1 VRFDAEIRYEADPQR
16 TFEMLTDPAFLER
29 VCVDNGAVEHSVS
42 VQPAD
47 DGGVV
52 ITTVRVLPTKD
63 VPPVVKGFV
72 GETLTVTE
80 TDSWGP
86 AAADGSRQG
95 TVTLDIQGAP
105 VKLTGTLAFT
115 ALEDGASQ
123 EKLSGDLKAGIPLF
137 GGQVE
142 KAAEPAV
149 RSAIKVKQ
157 RTAAAW
163 LAA

>member
-1 VRFDAEIRYEADPQR
+1 VRFDAEIRYDADPQR

-29 VCVDNGAVEHSVS
+29 VCLDNGAVEHSVS
-42 VQPAD
+42 VEPAA

-80 TDSWGP
+80 TDAWGP
-86 AAADGSRQG
+86 ADAEGSRTG
-95 TVTLDIQGAP
+95 TVSLDIQGAP
-105 VKLTGTLAFT
+105 VKLIGTLAF
-115 ALEDGASQ
+115 AGLVGGGSQ
-123 EKLSGDLKAGIPLF
+123 ETLSGELKAGIPLF

-149 RSAIKVKQ
+149 RSAVKVKQ

>member
-1 VRFDAEIRYEADPQR
+1 VRFDADIRYEADPER
-16 TFEMLTDPAFLER
+16 AFEVLQDPAFLEK

-42 VQPAD
+42 VEPKD

-52 ITTVRVLPTKD
+52 ITTTRVLPTKD

-80 TDSWGP
+80 VDTWGP
-86 AAADGSRQG
+86 AGADGSRTG
-95 TVTLDIQGAP
+95 TVTLDITGAP
-105 VKLTGTLAFT
+105 VKLTGDLTFAP
-115 ALEDGASQ
+115 AGDGASV
-123 EKLSGDLKAGIPLF
+123 ERLSGNLKAGIPLF

-149 RSAIKVKQ
+149 RAAIKVKQ
-157 RTAAAW
+157 RTATAW
-163 LAA
+163 LA

>member
-1 VRFDAEIRYEADPQR
+1 MRFDAEIRYEADPQR
-16 TFEMLTDPAFLER
+16 TFDMLTDPAFLER

-42 VQPAD
+42 VEPAA

-80 TDSWGP
+80 TDTWGP
-86 AAADGSRQG
+86 AGPDGSRTG
-95 TVTLDIQGAP
+95 SLTLDIQGAP
-105 VKLTGTLAFT
+105 VKLTGSLAFGGT
-115 ALEDGASQ
+115 ADGASL
-123 EKLSGDLKAGIPLF
+123 ERVSGELKAGIPLF

-149 RSAIKVKQ
+149 RSAIRVKQ

-163 LAA
+163 LTA